1 MIRLTVSFVLRLLD
15 DFTGSA
21 SDGGHLFWV
30 DGRAARPQRKPGGY
44 YVFLEPRAPCEV
56 VIESARYSPRTLRVD
71 PRVAGRGRPGAPGA
85 PAAPGDLRFPDCG
98 RFEGTAP
105 PGVTVYAF
113 APEDPALTFQSEK
126 DGVLTLGSY
135 TAKPLWGLRFSVG
148 QGNAREVFV
157 MEEKLPDGG
166 YRIRP
171 ELRRRHRP
179 GEPVERASACLSAA
193 DGRFAVCTERGQTVR
208 EAQYYD
214 EEAKKW
220 VCLSVAGAQ
229 MSLAPSGRAPSAL
242 VVPPVNKVLAGA
254 PAANIMD
261 FKPNAN
267 VPPFAMC
274 NSVANPAT
282 KRPPPVLF
290 TPAPCVPVP
299 AGPWK
304 PGCPKVLI
312 GGMPAVDNTC
322 MLNCAWGGVI
332 TVVNPGQT
340 TVMD

>member
-1 MIRLTVSFVLRLLD
+1 M
-15 DFTGSA
+15 
-21 SDGGHLFWV
+21 
-30 DGRAARPQRKPGGY
+30 
-44 YVFLEPRAPCEV
+44 
-56 VIESARYSPRTLRVD
+56 
-71 PRVAGRGRPGAPGA
+71 
-85 PAAPGDLRFPDCG
+85 
-98 RFEGTAP
+98 
-105 PGVTVYAF
+105 
-113 APEDPALTFQSEK
+113 
-126 DGVLTLGSY
+126 GVL
-135 TAKPLWGLRFSVG
+135 
-148 QGNAREVFV
+148 
-157 MEEKLPDGG
+157 
-166 YRIRP
+166 
-171 ELRRRHRP
+171 
-179 GEPVERASACLSAA
+179 
-193 DGRFAVCTERGQTVR
+193 VC
-208 EAQYYD
+208 
-214 EEAKKW
+214 
-220 VCLSVAGAQ
+220 AGAQ
-229 MSLAPSGRAPSAL
+229 MTCSFGTAPSAL
-242 VVPPVNKVLAGA
+242 VVPPVNKVPAGA

>member
-71 PRVAGRGRPGAPGA
+71 PESLDAEDPVLPVRLLRR
-85 PAAPGDLRFPDCG
+85 GDLRFPDCG

-126 DGVLTLGSY
+126 YGVLTLGSY

-220 VCLSVAGAQ
+220 VCLSV
-229 MSLAPSGRAPSAL
+229 
-242 VVPPVNKVLAGA
+242 
-254 PAANIMD
+254 
-261 FKPNAN
+261 
-267 VPPFAMC
+267 
-274 NSVANPAT
+274 
-282 KRPPPVLF
+282 
-290 TPAPCVPVP
+290 PAPR
-299 AGPWK
+299 
-304 PGCPKVLI
+304 
-312 GGMPAVDNTC
+312 
-322 MLNCAWGGVI
+322 
-332 TVVNPGQT
+332 
-340 TVMD
+340 

>member
-1 MIRLTVSFVLRLLD
+1 MDPESLDAEDPVLPVRLL
-15 DFTGSA
+15 
-21 SDGGHLFWV
+21 
-30 DGRAARPQRKPGGY
+30 RR
-44 YVFLEPRAPCEV
+44 
-56 VIESARYSPRTLRVD
+56 
-71 PRVAGRGRPGAPGA
+71 
-85 PAAPGDLRFPDCG
+85 GDLRFPDCG

-171 ELRRRHRP
+171 GLRRRHRP

-220 VCLSVAGAQ
+220 VCLSV
-229 MSLAPSGRAPSAL
+229 
-242 VVPPVNKVLAGA
+242 
-254 PAANIMD
+254 
-261 FKPNAN
+261 
-267 VPPFAMC
+267 
-274 NSVANPAT
+274 
-282 KRPPPVLF
+282 
-290 TPAPCVPVP
+290 PAPR
-299 AGPWK
+299 
-304 PGCPKVLI
+304 
-312 GGMPAVDNTC
+312 
-322 MLNCAWGGVI
+322 
-332 TVVNPGQT
+332 
-340 TVMD
+340 